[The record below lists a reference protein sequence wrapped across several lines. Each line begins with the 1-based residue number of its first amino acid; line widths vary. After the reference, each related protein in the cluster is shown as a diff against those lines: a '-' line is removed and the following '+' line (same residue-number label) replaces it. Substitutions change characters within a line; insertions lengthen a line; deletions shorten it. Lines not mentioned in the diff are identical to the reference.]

1 MPALAAVALERWSA
15 RWAWLLAGFL
25 YGLASWW
32 AAGALAVLLAAPLM
46 AFGATLGARLHGL
59 VARPGRG
66 VPRLVLAI
74 GLALP
79 AVAGFVDLVLRART
93 P

>member
-1 MPALAAVALERWSA
+1 
-15 RWAWLLAGFL
+15 
-25 YGLASWW
+25 
-32 AAGALAVLLAAPLM
+32 M
-46 AFGATLGARLHGL
+46 AFGATLGARLYGL
-59 VARPGRG
+59 VARPRQG
-66 VPRLVLAI
+66 VPRLVLAV